1 MDMVTFSNR
10 LIEIRRHLHK
20 HPELSFQE
28 KETAAYIEQRLIEL
42 GVEYTI
48 GWAGYGI
55 VATIKAPVATD
66 HFIALRADI
75 DALPIQETGTMEY
88 ASQHPGVM
96 HACGHDVHTTCL
108 LGAIELL
115 IANRE
120 RLASDVVCVF
130 QPGEELLPGGASLM
144 MKEGA
149 FDKGLC
155 KAIFA
160 LHVFPSMEV
169 GKVGF
174 RAGPYMASSDEIYI
188 RVIGQGGHGAM
199 PHHTADPILAAA
211 GLITSLQS
219 IVSRNC
225 DPVLP
230 CVLTIGKIN
239 SEGGATNVIPDS
251 VSLEG
256 TFRTMDENWRSR
268 AHELIGKHCRSI
280 EESFGVRIELN
291 IIRGYPVL
299 VNDEIATQKARSVAV
314 NMLGEENV
322 EVLPVRMTS
331 EDLAWYTQEIP
342 GCFFRLG
349 TGNKS
354 RGITSNVHT
363 STFDVDEDCLALGA
377 RLMAEICLQ

>member
-130 QPGEELLPGGASLM
+130 QPGKNYCL
-144 MKEGA
+144 
-149 FDKGLC
+149 
-155 KAIFA
+155 
-160 LHVFPSMEV
+160 VV
-169 GKVGF
+169 
-174 RAGPYMASSDEIYI
+174 
-188 RVIGQGGHGAM
+188 
-199 PHHTADPILAAA
+199 HH
-211 GLITSLQS
+211 
-219 IVSRNC
+219 
-225 DPVLP
+225 
-230 CVLTIGKIN
+230 
-239 SEGGATNVIPDS
+239 
-251 VSLEG
+251 
-256 TFRTMDENWRSR
+256 
-268 AHELIGKHCRSI
+268 
-280 EESFGVRIELN
+280 
-291 IIRGYPVL
+291 
-299 VNDEIATQKARSVAV
+299 
-314 NMLGEENV
+314 
-322 EVLPVRMTS
+322 
-331 EDLAWYTQEIP
+331 
-342 GCFFRLG
+342 
-349 TGNKS
+349 
-354 RGITSNVHT
+354 
-363 STFDVDEDCLALGA
+363 
-377 RLMAEICLQ
+377 